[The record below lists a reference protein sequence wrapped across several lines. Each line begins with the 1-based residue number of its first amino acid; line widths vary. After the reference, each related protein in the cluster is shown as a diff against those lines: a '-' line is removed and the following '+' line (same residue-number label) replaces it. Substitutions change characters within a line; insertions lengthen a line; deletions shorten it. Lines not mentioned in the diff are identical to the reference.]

1 MESSLLLNL
10 VDFIKRHSFFQ
21 KKTEK
26 KTEKKKKKKAD
37 KKGGYGR
44 AVKVF
49 AIKNTTRRV
58 EIFFAKPVGLD
69 LYCPKRGLV
78 RSHPI
83 FAFLFIFLN

>member
-1 MESSLLLNL
+1 LLASL
-10 VDFIKRHSFFQ
+10 RTFFQ

-49 AIKNTTRRV
+49 ATKNTTR
-58 EIFFAKPVGLD
+58 
-69 LYCPKRGLV
+69 
-78 RSHPI
+78 
-83 FAFLFIFLN
+83 

>member
-1 MESSLLLNL
+1 LLASL
-10 VDFIKRHSFFQ
+10 RTFFQ

-49 AIKNTTRRV
+49 AIKILPDRV
-58 EIFFAKPVGLD
+58 EIFFAKPEGLD
-69 LYCPKRGLV
+69 LYCTT
-78 RSHPI
+78 
-83 FAFLFIFLN
+83 AWACA